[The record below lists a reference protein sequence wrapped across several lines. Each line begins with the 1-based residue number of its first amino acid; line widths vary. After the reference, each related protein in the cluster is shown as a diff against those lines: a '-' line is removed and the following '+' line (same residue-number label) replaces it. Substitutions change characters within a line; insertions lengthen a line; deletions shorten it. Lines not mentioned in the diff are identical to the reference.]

1 MEYNQIASILFLH
14 LSTSSYISYYSFGP
28 DGIVVQGVFPDDI
41 WVKRGLMAAV
51 LVLTTVISIVG
62 PGAFGK
68 VVLGFLAIVC
78 ICTFT
83 VIWSYFGFFTKR

>member
-1 MEYNQIASILFLH
+1 MEFLFASIIFVH
-14 LSTSSYISYYSFGP
+14 IFKSFYISYYSFGP

-51 LVLTTVISIVG
+51 LLLTTIISIVG

>member
-1 MEYNQIASILFLH
+1 MHYFIGLKILKPNFNHQIIFQN
-14 LSTSSYISYYSFGP
+14 SFGP
-28 DGIVVQGVFPDDI
+28 DGIVHEGIFPDDI

-51 LVLTTVISIVG
+51 LVVTTVISIVG

>member
-1 MEYNQIASILFLH
+1 MNYHIIFRF
-14 LSTSSYISYYSFGP
+14 SFGP
-28 DGIVVQGVFPDDI
+28 DGIVVIPGYPEGIFPDDI

-51 LVLTTVISIVG
+51 LVVTTVISIVG